1 MRTIKINDIY
11 IVINFFSQDEI
22 NFFSKFFEIAEYI
35 DGDSVGGLEEA
46 LDWSMSSKSEDNLA
60 LVNKAQSIM
69 VQKYTLSKQLIE
81 KSFNCALSSE
91 TIGTISR
98 CREGWRLHRHIDNYD
113 GTGLDIP
120 TPAGH
125 PSRDISTIIYYGTEF
140 TGGELEFPDLSIE
153 INPLPGSLIYFPSDK
168 NHQHLVNP
176 VLSGYRFTSTGF
188 WNILEKY
195 E

>member
-1 MRTIKINDIY
+1 MRTIKINDIH
-11 IVINFFSQDEI
+11 IVINFFSEDEI
-22 NFFSKFFEIAEYI
+22 NLFYKLFEIADYI
-35 DGDSVGGLEEA
+35 GGSSKNNLDDC
-46 LDWSMSSKSEDNLA
+46 LDWSISLKNEDNFL
-60 LVNKAQSIM
+60 LVDKAQSIM
-69 VQKYTLSKQLIE
+69 AEKSVLVKQLIE
-81 KSFNCALSSE
+81 KSFNCRLNE
-91 TIGTISR
+91 ENIGTISR
-98 CREGWRLHRHIDNYD
+98 CKRGWRLHRHIDNDD
-113 GTGLDIP
+113 GTEKDIP

-176 VLSGYRFTSTGF
+176 VLSGYRFTSAGF